1 MGVCPL
7 KALVLA
13 AGEGRRLKESAA
25 KGKSHSPKPLF
36 PLLGLSL
43 IERTILNLR
52 ENGIEEIFIVTGYQ
66 GEKIKRCIG
75 GGSRYGVR
83 VSYIDNEQWP
93 MGNGSSVLA
102 AEKALQNEPCFLL
115 IMADHVMQP
124 GSVKKILKT
133 ENIKP
138 GEVYVLVDYKC
149 QRVFRIEEATKVLLN
164 SHGRVLEIGKNL
176 KDYNAVDCGVF
187 LCTPGIFQGLKEEAL
202 EGRHALSDG
211 IRHLAEKGMVK
222 GVDIGEEWWIDV
234 DDRWDLEEARKR
246 LLESLRS
253 PRDGLIS
260 KLINR
265 RLSVPISGFIAST
278 KVTPNMISFFNFLVA
293 CLSAAAFI
301 KGLWPIGGLLAQSA
315 AVIDGVD
322 GEIARLKYMATKYGA
337 YFDSILDRYGDAL
350 IIFGMTLGW
359 YLAHS
364 DVWVWLLGCTALI
377 GSPMSMLGKEKFHAL
392 TGTPY
397 YPEKYDSF
405 LRYVPANRDGRLF
418 LIMLG
423 SIVGQ
428 LPLVLGI
435 LAVITN
441 VLAFG
446 RLVMVRKVLC
456 K

>member
-1 MGVCPL
+1 M

-13 AGEGRRLKESAA
+13 AGEGKRLRESAS
-25 KGKSHSPKPLF
+25 KGKANSPKPLF

-52 ENGIEEIFIVTGYQ
+52 ENGIEEIFVVTGYQ
-66 GEKIKRCIG
+66 GEKIKRSIG
-75 GGSRYGVR
+75 DGSRYGVT
-83 VSYIDNEQWP
+83 VSYIDNEQWSL
-93 MGNGSSVLA
+93 GNGSSVLA
-102 AEKALQNEPCFLL
+102 AEKVLQNEPCFLL
-115 IMADHVMQP
+115 TMADHVMQP
-124 GSVKKILKT
+124 SAIKKILNI

-138 GEVYVLVDYKC
+138 GEVHVLVDYKR
-149 QRVFRIEEATKVLLN
+149 QKVFRIEEATKVRLN
-164 SHGRVLEIGKNL
+164 SHGRVLEIGKSL

-187 LCTPGIFQGLKEEAL
+187 LCTPGIFQGLKEEVS
-202 EGRHALSDG
+202 EGRNALSDG
-211 IRHLAEKGMVK
+211 IRRLAEKGMVK

-234 DDRWDLEEARKR
+234 DDGWDLEEARKR
-246 LLESLRS
+246 LLKSLPS

-278 KVTPNMISFFNFLVA
+278 KITPNMISFTNFIVA

-315 AVIDGVD
+315 AIIDGVD

-350 IIFGMTLGW
+350 ILFGMTLGW

-364 DVWVWLLGCTALI
+364 DAWVWFMGCAALI

-397 YPEKYDSF
+397 CPEKYDGF
-405 LRYVPANRDGRLF
+405 LRFVPANRDGRLF

-423 SIVGQ
+423 SFVGQ

-441 VLAFG
+441 FLAFG